1 MIVPSAMKLSRPT
14 GSFRKVFSENA
25 VSMPRSAIGAT
36 PISPPYTVRTVDLPV
51 DLWTPEWTH
60 IPPHHT
66 ETRYSPEIQFC
77 F

>member
-1 MIVPSAMKLSRPT
+1 MKLSRST
-14 GSFRKVFSENA
+14 GSFRKVFERERCQHAPFSNWRDA
-25 VSMPRSAIGAT
+25 HFFS
-36 PISPPYTVRTVDLPV
+36 PYTVRTVDLPV
-51 DLWTPEWTH
+51 DLWTPEWTP